1 MKSSVVK
8 SREFFLSRSKLKKHP
23 DLKKIHVKKIDEE
36 ILTDEAKRPTKNGN
50 AYKHT
55 KTGYRKDIEL
65 NVRSNWEANFV
76 RILKAY
82 KIKFEF
88 EPTVFSFPIKRGVKG
103 YTPDFY
109 LTNTDEWVEMKGYLD
124 NKSKTK
130 IKRFKRYYPKE
141 FEKFTC
147 IISKYAKDA
156 VEFLNQLEVPNIIF
170 YEDIRSEYANDIT
183 YWEGK

>member
-1 MKSSVVK
+1 MDTVVVK
-8 SREFFLSRSKLKKHP
+8 SKEFFISRSRLKKHP
-23 DLKKIHVKKIDEE
+23 DFKKISIKKIDEE
-36 ILTDEAKRPTKNGN
+36 IIQDETKRPPRSGN

-55 KTGYRKDIEL
+55 KTGYRKDIDL

-76 RILKAY
+76 RVLNVY
-82 KIKFEF
+82 KIKFDF
-88 EPTVFSFPIKRGVKG
+88 EPTVFCFPIKRGVKG

-109 LTNTDEWVEMKGYLD
+109 LESTDEWIEMKGYLD
-124 NKSKTK
+124 SKSKTK

-141 FEKFTC
+141 FSKFTC

-156 VEFLNQLEVPNIIF
+156 IDFLNELEVPNIIY
-170 YEDIRSEYANDIT
+170 YEDIRTEYAKNII